1 MNRKT
6 LILVIIATT
15 LLLVGGIMFG
25 GIMMKL
31 NFDFTKLST
40 REMVTNSYELHN
52 DFENIT
58 IIADTADI
66 LLVPADKVSVE
77 CYEEE
82 NSKHIVSVK
91 NGTLTIE
98 LVDHV
103 KWYERIGINFAKPK
117 IKLYLPQGQYASISI
132 QGSTGDVK
140 IPGEFT
146 FETMQVKQSTGYI
159 TCHASVTGEMN
170 LKASTGDIHVS
181 DLSAGAATLTVTTGK
196 ISVSHVRCSGDM
208 SLNVSTGDA
217 RLSDLSCNSLRT
229 TGDTG
234 KIVLENVITQEEIF
248 IERSTGDVKL
258 ECCDAAE
265 LTIFTDTGSV
275 TGTLLSDMVFLCK
288 TDTGRVDVPKT
299 TTGGKCEITTDTGD
313 IKIKIVN

>member
-31 NFDFTKLST
+31 NFDFTKLYT
-40 REMVTNSYELHN
+40 REMVTNFYELHN

-140 IPGEFT
+140 IPGEFA
-146 FETMQVKQSTGYI
+146 FETMQVKQ
-159 TCHASVTGEMN
+159 
-170 LKASTGDIHVS
+170 STGDIHVS

-196 ISVSHVRCSGDM
+196 ITVSHVRFSGDM

-217 RLSDLSCNSLRT
+217 CLSDLSCNSLRT

-265 LTIFTDTGSV
+265 LTIITDTGNV
-275 TGTLLSDMVFLCK
+275 TGTLLSDKVFLCK